1 MSIVKLKIVKLE
13 QCHAYPYVCTYVHVT
28 ESKIHSYYIEQSV
41 DTIWYRKADDRLSR
55 LFTIADLNPTRLLR
69 NRVTQLFK
77 DRNGVERRGNKILP
91 AVSTSRFHV
100 AWRISRQTSHHVS
113 SIRCRLSDAI
123 FFLFIF
129 LPLYSWAAIVT
140 LISILVLRFLDK
152 ARSTVSI
159 DKRDSLRAS
168 HQGNNSSFIATEVRS
183 SAVPRVISS
192 IVYCRL

>member
-129 LPLYSWAAIVT
+129 LPCIRGPQSWLWFPFLFFVF
-140 LISILVLRFLDK
+140 SIRHVAPF
-152 ARSTVSI
+152 RST
-159 DKRDSLRAS
+159 
-168 HQGNNSSFIATEVRS
+168 
-183 SAVPRVISS
+183 SAIHYALLIRETIHRLLLQKSDRQPFRV
-192 IVYCRL
+192 

>member
-1 MSIVKLKIVKLE
+1 M
-13 QCHAYPYVCTYVHVT
+13 
-28 ESKIHSYYIEQSV
+28 
-41 DTIWYRKADDRLSR
+41 
-55 LFTIADLNPTRLLR
+55 
-69 NRVTQLFK
+69 
-77 DRNGVERRGNKILP
+77 
-91 AVSTSRFHV
+91 
-100 AWRISRQTSHHVS
+100 
-113 SIRCRLSDAI
+113 
-123 FFLFIF
+123 
-129 LPLYSWAAIVT
+129 T